1 MANLAYINIIQNAP
15 TPLIIIFGMA
25 HAAMTWVIYIYAKDM
40 FREAVRW
47 MAEREVASRHLV
59 EKSEIDISNDH
70 PKLRM
75 DAISGFIYDK
85 PGTEKNRLMRGAE
98 KVARSSYTMH
108 ITRATIFF
116 GCWGIIASIRYF
128 YAGTPYCES
137 ISQNLVNSLHNS
149 TGLCQRY
156 DNFLVMIDFII
167 TQSTPFPLL

>member
-25 HAAMTWVIYIYAKDM
+25 HAAMTWVIYVYAKDL
-40 FREAVRW
+40 FHEAVRW

-59 EKSEIDISNDH
+59 EKSKINISNDH

-75 DAISGFIYDK
+75 DAISGFIFDK
-85 PGTEKNRLMRGAE
+85 PSMEKNRLMRGAE

-116 GCWGIIASIRYF
+116 GCWGIIAGIRYL
-128 YAGTPYCES
+128 YASPPDCES
-137 ISQNLVNSLHNS
+137 VSQNLINSLHNFS
-149 TGLCQRY
+149 GLC
-156 DNFLVMIDFII
+156 
-167 TQSTPFPLL
+167 

>member
-25 HAAMTWVIYIYAKDM
+25 HAAMTWVIYVYAKDL

-47 MAEREVASRHLV
+47 MAEREIASRSLL
-59 EKSEIDISNDH
+59 EKSDIDISKDP

-85 PGTEKNRLMRGAE
+85 PGMEKNRLIRGAE

-108 ITRATIFF
+108 ITRAMVFF
-116 GCWGIIASIRYF
+116 GCWGIIAGIRYL
-128 YAGTPYCES
+128 YTNPPYCES
-137 ISQNLVNSLHNS
+137 VSQNLINPLHNFS
-149 TGLCQRY
+149 GLC
-156 DNFLVMIDFII
+156 
-167 TQSTPFPLL
+167 